1 MVLFLRSQFCLDIQ
15 FLYGY
20 TCSQIVCFTFRFKL
34 VGNYMKIPTKKTLRY
49 LGCNLLLEIIKALN
63 ITSLLILIFLL
74 DVDYLT
80 HVVKMQIGMGMYLA
94 SFCAELPRTFSYIS
108 YLDVGGNCS
117 HGNFMCQRNS
127 SILTAS
133 RPNPKCLNYLLFYLF
148 I

>member
-1 MVLFLRSQFCLDIQ
+1 
-15 FLYGY
+15 
-20 TCSQIVCFTFRFKL
+20 
-34 VGNYMKIPTKKTLRY
+34 MKIPTKKTLRY

-108 YLDVGGNCS
+108 YLDVGGNYS
-117 HGNFMCQRNS
+117 H
-127 SILTAS
+127 
-133 RPNPKCLNYLLFYLF
+133 
-148 I
+148 

>member
-1 MVLFLRSQFCLDIQ
+1 
-15 FLYGY
+15 
-20 TCSQIVCFTFRFKL
+20 
-34 VGNYMKIPTKKTLRY
+34 MKIPTKKTLRY

-74 DVDYLT
+74 NVDYLT

-108 YLDVGGNCS
+108 YLDVGGNYS
-117 HGNFMCQRNS
+117 HGNFMRGRNS

-133 RPNPKCLNYLLFYLF
+133 RPNPKCINYCYSAYLFARFYLRF
-148 I
+148 FFLECTLCCYLSLIL

>member
-1 MVLFLRSQFCLDIQ
+1 
-15 FLYGY
+15 
-20 TCSQIVCFTFRFKL
+20 
-34 VGNYMKIPTKKTLRY
+34 MKIPTKKTLRY
-49 LGCNLLLEIIKALN
+49 SGYNLLLEIIKAFS
-63 ITSLLILIFLL
+63 ITSLPILIFLL
-74 DVDYLT
+74 NVDYLA
-80 HVVKMQIGMGMYLA
+80 HVVEMQISMGMYLG